1 MKRPV
6 IFVMLAGLAA
16 MLASVVVYSALKRR
30 DAEVKQA
37 MAKTVHIVVAA
48 RDLPLGAKIDAGSL
62 RLARWSSDA
71 LPEGAFSN
79 PQQVIGSFVKS
90 PFVRNE
96 PIVNSKL
103 FVGQKTAGV
112 LPLLIPAGMRA
123 VSVPVD
129 EVSDIS
135 GFVLPGTHVDILVA
149 IPAGSGVSQPF
160 SKVVLQD
167 VQVLAVAQEIQKHK
181 DQPQLVKV
189 VTLLVT
195 PAESERL
202 ALASREGT
210 LRLAMRNYNDNK
222 IVLTG
227 GVDVHQMLAVYS
239 TTPNLPVMPAQA
251 AVHHDAPVHK
261 VNKFNVEIMRDGTKS
276 ESVSFVQAA
285 AAPSRPGPVSR
296 KTAALW
302 SAGRTPVASAHAPRA
317 RNMAGAH
324 ANSVTASAAAGPTPS
339 SASYVPTSRT
349 LDVP

>member
-1 MKRPV
+1 MRRPV

-30 DAEVKQA
+30 DAEVRQA
-37 MAKTVHIVVAA
+37 LAKTVRIVVAS

-96 PIVNSKL
+96 PIVASKL
-103 FVGQKTAGV
+103 FMGQKTAGV

-129 EVSDIS
+129 EVSDIA
-135 GFVLPGTHVDILVA
+135 GFVLPGAHVDVLVA
-149 IPAGSGVSQPF
+149 IAAGNGVSQPF

-167 VQVLAVAQEIQKHK
+167 VQVLAVAQEIEKHK

-210 LRLAMRNYNDNK
+210 LRLAMRNYSDNK
-222 IVLTG
+222 IVLTS
-227 GVDVHQMLAVYS
+227 GVDVHQMLNVYS
-239 TTPNLPVMPAQA
+239 SAPKLPVMPVQA
-251 AVHHDAPVHK
+251 ALHHAAMPVHK
-261 VNKFNVEIMRDGTKS
+261 ANKFSVEIMRDGTKS

-285 AAPSRPGPVSR
+285 AEPTDVRPAR
-296 KTAALW
+296 NAAALW
-302 SAGRTPVASAHAPRA
+302 DRIGTPMASAHAPRA
-317 RNMAGAH
+317 H
-324 ANSVTASAAAGPTPS
+324 ANSASASAATNSSAPSSSAFAPTPK
-339 SASYVPTSRT
+339 T

>member
-1 MKRPV
+1 MRRPV

-37 MAKTVHIVVAA
+37 LAKTVHIVVAS

-79 PQQVIGSFVKS
+79 PQQLIGSFVKS

-96 PIVNSKL
+96 PIVASKL
-103 FVGQKTAGV
+103 FMGQKTAGV

-129 EVSDIS
+129 EVSDIA
-135 GFVLPGTHVDILVA
+135 GFVLPGTHVDVLVA
-149 IPAGSGVSQPF
+149 IAAGNGISQPF

-167 VQVLAVAQEIQKHK
+167 VQVLAVAQEIEKRK

-195 PAESERL
+195 PTEAERL

-210 LRLAMRNYNDNK
+210 LRLAMRNYSDNK
-222 IVLTG
+222 IVLTS
-227 GVDVHQMLAVYS
+227 GVDVHQMLDVYS
-239 TTPNLPVMPAQA
+239 STPRLPVMPAQA
-251 AVHHDAPVHK
+251 AALRHAAMPVHK
-261 VNKFNVEIMRDGTKS
+261 VNKFSVEIMRDGTKS

-285 AAPSRPGPVSR
+285 AGPADLRPAG

-302 SAGRTPVASAHAPRA
+302 NRTGTPMASAHAP
-317 RNMAGAH
+317 GAH
-324 ANSVTASAAAGPTPS
+324 ADSASASAAANSSAPASATFAPTPK
-339 SASYVPTSRT
+339 T